1 MMLPSSQC
9 TSSHLA
15 LLGQHSTNSYCFQI
29 DNKAGNE
36 FASQKK
42 KGKEKKNVQAVR
54 SEEHTDSMSAT
65 QSFFWV

>member
-42 KGKEKKNVQAVR
+42 KKEKKRRMSKQSAVR
-54 SEEHTDSMSAT
+54 ST
-65 QSFFWV
+65 QIL